1 MSLAV
6 LACGAATAQ
15 NTPYKA
21 VVGTYVDASG
31 ALAVSDPSTSV
42 AVDLIVEKEQT
53 VVGPYARYAQK
64 FLNMRGSLVDKTVYS
79 LKGVKLAVTGGEDV
93 IADAVPAA
101 EVTET
106 SYMGSASEFA
116 KVLPDRMSA
125 TAVSEEEA
133 AANAAQAI
141 FSIRKHRMDLITGEA
156 GENVFGAGL
165 KDALAALDAAEQ
177 EYLELFF
184 GKRVVT
190 TSVERIVVPMV
201 EGVQS
206 YAVARVS
213 ASAGVVAADASEGD
227 VVTLVERAQEQ
238 FDEEQARKLKK
249 KLAKNQFTISDFYD
263 QIQQVKKM
271 GNIKDLASMIPGMG
285 KALKD
290 VEIKDDAFKGIE
302 AIILSM
308 TPAEREKPEIING
321 SRRKRIADGSGTS
334 LAEVN
339 RLLKQFEDTR
349 KVMKNVMTG
358 NVANMM
364 RNMRR
369 R

>member
-1 MSLAV
+1 MAMKRIISLMSLAV

-190 TSVERIVVPMV
+190 TSVERVVIPMI

-206 YAVARVS
+206 YAVARISSSV
-213 ASAGVVAADASEGD
+213 GVIAADAKDGD
-227 VVTLVERAQEQ
+227 AVTLEVAPSGRARLSSIVEA
-238 FDEEQARKLKK
+238 DPKSKTA
-249 KLAKNQFTISDFYD
+249 
-263 QIQQVKKM
+263 VKVRVADPSTCTVKVGDKVLTSAVLPLFEM
-271 GNIKDLASMIPGMG
+271 GRTAY
-285 KALKD
+285 
-290 VEIKDDAFKGIE
+290 
-302 AIILSM
+302 
-308 TPAEREKPEIING
+308 IN
-321 SRRKRIADGSGTS
+321 DTS
-334 LAEVN
+334 I
-339 RLLKQFEDTR
+339 R
-349 KVMKNVMTG
+349 
-358 NVANMM
+358 
-364 RNMRR
+364 
-369 R
+369 

>member
-1 MSLAV
+1 MKRIISLISLAV

-190 TSVERIVVPMV
+190 TSVERVVVPMV

-206 YAVARVS
+206 YAVARIS
-213 ASAGVVAADASEGD
+213 SSAGVVAADAKDGD
-227 VVTLVERAQEQ
+227 AVTLEVAPSGRARLSSIVEA
-238 FDEEQARKLKK
+238 DPKSKTA
-249 KLAKNQFTISDFYD
+249 
-263 QIQQVKKM
+263 VKVRVADPSTCTVKVGDKVLTSAVLPLFEM
-271 GNIKDLASMIPGMG
+271 GRTAY
-285 KALKD
+285 
-290 VEIKDDAFKGIE
+290 
-302 AIILSM
+302 
-308 TPAEREKPEIING
+308 IN
-321 SRRKRIADGSGTS
+321 DTS
-334 LAEVN
+334 I
-339 RLLKQFEDTR
+339 R
-349 KVMKNVMTG
+349 
-358 NVANMM
+358 
-364 RNMRR
+364 
-369 R
+369 

>member
-1 MSLAV
+1 MAMKRIISLMSLAV

-21 VVGTYVDASG
+21 VVGTYIDASG

-190 TSVERIVVPMV
+190 TSVERVVIPMV

-206 YAVARVS
+206 YAVARIS
-213 ASAGVVAADASEGD
+213 SSAGVVAADAKDGD
-227 VVTLVERAQEQ
+227 AVTLEVAPSGRTRLSSIVEA
-238 FDEEQARKLKK
+238 DPKSKTA
-249 KLAKNQFTISDFYD
+249 
-263 QIQQVKKM
+263 VKVRVADPSTCTVKVGDKVLTSAVLPLFEM
-271 GNIKDLASMIPGMG
+271 GRTAY
-285 KALKD
+285 
-290 VEIKDDAFKGIE
+290 
-302 AIILSM
+302 
-308 TPAEREKPEIING
+308 IN
-321 SRRKRIADGSGTS
+321 DTS
-334 LAEVN
+334 I
-339 RLLKQFEDTR
+339 R
-349 KVMKNVMTG
+349 
-358 NVANMM
+358 
-364 RNMRR
+364 
-369 R
+369 

>member
-21 VVGTYVDASG
+21 VVGTYIDASG

-190 TSVERIVVPMV
+190 TSVERVVIPMV

-206 YAVARVS
+206 YAVARIS
-213 ASAGVVAADASEGD
+213 SSAGVVAADAKDGD
-227 VVTLVERAQEQ
+227 AVTLEVAPSGRARLSSIVEA
-238 FDEEQARKLKK
+238 DPKSKTA
-249 KLAKNQFTISDFYD
+249 
-263 QIQQVKKM
+263 VKVRVADPSTCTVKVGDKVLTSAVLPLFEM
-271 GNIKDLASMIPGMG
+271 GRTAY
-285 KALKD
+285 
-290 VEIKDDAFKGIE
+290 
-302 AIILSM
+302 
-308 TPAEREKPEIING
+308 IN
-321 SRRKRIADGSGTS
+321 DTS
-334 LAEVN
+334 I
-339 RLLKQFEDTR
+339 R
-349 KVMKNVMTG
+349 
-358 NVANMM
+358 
-364 RNMRR
+364 
-369 R
+369 

>member
-1 MSLAV
+1 MKRIISLMSLAV

-53 VVGPYARYAQK
+53 VVGLYARYAQK

-190 TSVERIVVPMV
+190 TSVERVVIPMV

-206 YAVARVS
+206 YAVARIS
-213 ASAGVVAADASEGD
+213 SSAGVVAADAKDGD
-227 VVTLVERAQEQ
+227 AVTLEVAPSGRARLSSIVEA
-238 FDEEQARKLKK
+238 DPKSKTA
-249 KLAKNQFTISDFYD
+249 
-263 QIQQVKKM
+263 VKVRVADPSTCTVKVGDKVLTSAVLPLFEM
-271 GNIKDLASMIPGMG
+271 GRTAY
-285 KALKD
+285 
-290 VEIKDDAFKGIE
+290 
-302 AIILSM
+302 
-308 TPAEREKPEIING
+308 IN
-321 SRRKRIADGSGTS
+321 DTS
-334 LAEVN
+334 I
-339 RLLKQFEDTR
+339 R
-349 KVMKNVMTG
+349 
-358 NVANMM
+358 
-364 RNMRR
+364 
-369 R
+369 

>member
-1 MSLAV
+1 MKRIISIMSLAV

-21 VVGTYVDASG
+21 VVGTYIDASG

-190 TSVERIVVPMV
+190 TSVERVVIPMV

-206 YAVARVS
+206 YAVARIS
-213 ASAGVVAADASEGD
+213 SSAGVVAADAKDGD
-227 VVTLVERAQEQ
+227 AVTLEVAPSGRARLSSIVEA
-238 FDEEQARKLKK
+238 DPKSKTA
-249 KLAKNQFTISDFYD
+249 
-263 QIQQVKKM
+263 VKVRVADPSTCTVKVGDKVLTSAVLPLFEM
-271 GNIKDLASMIPGMG
+271 GRTAY
-285 KALKD
+285 
-290 VEIKDDAFKGIE
+290 
-302 AIILSM
+302 
-308 TPAEREKPEIING
+308 IN
-321 SRRKRIADGSGTS
+321 DTS
-334 LAEVN
+334 I
-339 RLLKQFEDTR
+339 R
-349 KVMKNVMTG
+349 
-358 NVANMM
+358 
-364 RNMRR
+364 
-369 R
+369 

>member
-1 MSLAV
+1 MAMKRIISLISLAV

-116 KVLPDRMSA
+116 KVLSDRMSA

-190 TSVERIVVPMV
+190 TSVERVVVPMV

-206 YAVARVS
+206 YAVARIS
-213 ASAGVVAADASEGD
+213 SSAGVVAADAKDGD
-227 VVTLVERAQEQ
+227 AVTLEVAPSGRARLSSIVEA
-238 FDEEQARKLKK
+238 DPKSKTA
-249 KLAKNQFTISDFYD
+249 
-263 QIQQVKKM
+263 VKVRVADPSTCTVKVGDKVLTSAVLPLFEM
-271 GNIKDLASMIPGMG
+271 GRTAY
-285 KALKD
+285 
-290 VEIKDDAFKGIE
+290 
-302 AIILSM
+302 
-308 TPAEREKPEIING
+308 IN
-321 SRRKRIADGSGTS
+321 DTS
-334 LAEVN
+334 I
-339 RLLKQFEDTR
+339 R
-349 KVMKNVMTG
+349 
-358 NVANMM
+358 
-364 RNMRR
+364 
-369 R
+369 

>member
-79 LKGVKLAVTGGEDV
+79 LEGVKLAVTGGEDV

-190 TSVERIVVPMV
+190 TSVERVVIPMV

-206 YAVARVS
+206 YAVARIS
-213 ASAGVVAADASEGD
+213 SSAGVIAADAKDGD
-227 VVTLVERAQEQ
+227 AVTLEVAPSGRARLSSIVEA
-238 FDEEQARKLKK
+238 DPKSKTA
-249 KLAKNQFTISDFYD
+249 
-263 QIQQVKKM
+263 VKVRVADPSTCTVKVGDKVLTSAVLPLFEM
-271 GNIKDLASMIPGMG
+271 GRTAY
-285 KALKD
+285 
-290 VEIKDDAFKGIE
+290 
-302 AIILSM
+302 
-308 TPAEREKPEIING
+308 IN
-321 SRRKRIADGSGTS
+321 DTS
-334 LAEVN
+334 I
-339 RLLKQFEDTR
+339 R
-349 KVMKNVMTG
+349 
-358 NVANMM
+358 
-364 RNMRR
+364 
-369 R
+369 

>member
-1 MSLAV
+1 MKRIISLMSLAV

-21 VVGTYVDASG
+21 VVGTYIDASG

-190 TSVERIVVPMV
+190 TSVERVVIPMI

-206 YAVARVS
+206 YAVARIS
-213 ASAGVVAADASEGD
+213 SSAGVGAADAKDGD
-227 VVTLVERAQEQ
+227 AVTLEVAPSGRARLSSIVEA
-238 FDEEQARKLKK
+238 DPKSKTA
-249 KLAKNQFTISDFYD
+249 
-263 QIQQVKKM
+263 VKVRVADPSTCTVKVGDKVLTSAVLPLFEM
-271 GNIKDLASMIPGMG
+271 GRTAY
-285 KALKD
+285 
-290 VEIKDDAFKGIE
+290 
-302 AIILSM
+302 
-308 TPAEREKPEIING
+308 IN
-321 SRRKRIADGSGTS
+321 DTS
-334 LAEVN
+334 I
-339 RLLKQFEDTR
+339 R
-349 KVMKNVMTG
+349 
-358 NVANMM
+358 
-364 RNMRR
+364 
-369 R
+369 

>member
-1 MSLAV
+1 MAMKRIISLMSLAV

-21 VVGTYVDASG
+21 VVGTYIDASG

-190 TSVERIVVPMV
+190 TSVERVVVPMV

-206 YAVARVS
+206 YAVARIS
-213 ASAGVVAADASEGD
+213 SSAGVVAADAKDGD
-227 VVTLVERAQEQ
+227 AVTLEVAPSGRARLSSIVEVDPKSKTA
-238 FDEEQARKLKK
+238 
-249 KLAKNQFTISDFYD
+249 
-263 QIQQVKKM
+263 VKVRVADPSTCTVKVGDKGLTSAVLPLFEM
-271 GNIKDLASMIPGMG
+271 GRTAY
-285 KALKD
+285 
-290 VEIKDDAFKGIE
+290 
-302 AIILSM
+302 
-308 TPAEREKPEIING
+308 IN
-321 SRRKRIADGSGTS
+321 DTS
-334 LAEVN
+334 I
-339 RLLKQFEDTR
+339 R
-349 KVMKNVMTG
+349 
-358 NVANMM
+358 
-364 RNMRR
+364 
-369 R
+369 

>member
-1 MSLAV
+1 MKRIISLMSLAV

-31 ALAVSDPSTSV
+31 ALAVSDPSTDV

-79 LKGVKLAVTGGEDV
+79 LKGVKLSITDGEEV
-93 IADAVPAA
+93 IAA
-101 EVTET
+101 EVPATEVPET

-116 KVLPDRMSA
+116 KVLPDRMNS

-190 TSVERIVVPMV
+190 TSVERVVIPMV

-206 YAVARVS
+206 YAVARIS
-213 ASAGVVAADASEGD
+213 SSAGVVAADAKDGD
-227 VVTLVERAQEQ
+227 AVTLEVAPSGRARLSSIVETDPKNKAAVKVRVADPSTCTVKVGDKVVTSAVLPVFE
-238 FDEEQARKLKK
+238 
-249 KLAKNQFTISDFYD
+249 
-263 QIQQVKKM
+263 M
-271 GNIKDLASMIPGMG
+271 GRTAYITD
-285 KALKD
+285 
-290 VEIKDDAFKGIE
+290 
-302 AIILSM
+302 
-308 TPAEREKPEIING
+308 
-321 SRRKRIADGSGTS
+321 TS
-334 LAEVN
+334 V
-339 RLLKQFEDTR
+339 R
-349 KVMKNVMTG
+349 
-358 NVANMM
+358 
-364 RNMRR
+364 
-369 R
+369 

>member
-1 MSLAV
+1 MISLMSLAV

-21 VVGTYVDASG
+21 VVGTYIDASG

-190 TSVERIVVPMV
+190 TSVERVVIPMV

-206 YAVARVS
+206 YAVARIS
-213 ASAGVVAADASEGD
+213 SSAGVVAADAKDGD
-227 VVTLVERAQEQ
+227 AVTLEVAPSGRARLSSIVEADPKSKTAVKVRVA
-238 FDEEQARKLKK
+238 DPSTCTVKVGDKV
-249 KLAKNQFTISDFYD
+249 FTSAVLPLFE
-263 QIQQVKKM
+263 M
-271 GNIKDLASMIPGMG
+271 GRTAY
-285 KALKD
+285 
-290 VEIKDDAFKGIE
+290 
-302 AIILSM
+302 
-308 TPAEREKPEIING
+308 IN
-321 SRRKRIADGSGTS
+321 DTS
-334 LAEVN
+334 I
-339 RLLKQFEDTR
+339 R
-349 KVMKNVMTG
+349 
-358 NVANMM
+358 
-364 RNMRR
+364 
-369 R
+369 

>member
-1 MSLAV
+1 MAMKRIISLMSLAV
-6 LACGAATAQ
+6 LACDAATAQ

-21 VVGTYVDASG
+21 VVGTYIDASG

-42 AVDLIVEKEQT
+42 AVDLIFEKEQT

-190 TSVERIVVPMV
+190 TSVERVVIPMI

-206 YAVARVS
+206 YAVARIS
-213 ASAGVVAADASEGD
+213 SSAGVIAADAKDGD
-227 VVTLVERAQEQ
+227 AVTLEVAPSGRARLSSIVEA
-238 FDEEQARKLKK
+238 DPKSKTA
-249 KLAKNQFTISDFYD
+249 
-263 QIQQVKKM
+263 VKVRVADPSTCTVKVGDKVLTSAVLPLFEM
-271 GNIKDLASMIPGMG
+271 GRTAY
-285 KALKD
+285 
-290 VEIKDDAFKGIE
+290 
-302 AIILSM
+302 
-308 TPAEREKPEIING
+308 IN
-321 SRRKRIADGSGTS
+321 DTS
-334 LAEVN
+334 I
-339 RLLKQFEDTR
+339 R
-349 KVMKNVMTG
+349 
-358 NVANMM
+358 
-364 RNMRR
+364 
-369 R
+369 

>member
-1 MSLAV
+1 MKRIISLMSLAV

-190 TSVERIVVPMV
+190 TSVERVVIPMV

-206 YAVARVS
+206 YAVARIS
-213 ASAGVVAADASEGD
+213 SSAGVVATDAKDGD
-227 VVTLVERAQEQ
+227 AVTLEVAPSGRARLSSIVEA
-238 FDEEQARKLKK
+238 DPKSKTA
-249 KLAKNQFTISDFYD
+249 
-263 QIQQVKKM
+263 VKVRVADPSTCTVKVGDKVLTSAVLPLFEM
-271 GNIKDLASMIPGMG
+271 GRTAY
-285 KALKD
+285 
-290 VEIKDDAFKGIE
+290 
-302 AIILSM
+302 
-308 TPAEREKPEIING
+308 IN
-321 SRRKRIADGSGTS
+321 DTS
-334 LAEVN
+334 I
-339 RLLKQFEDTR
+339 R
-349 KVMKNVMTG
+349 
-358 NVANMM
+358 
-364 RNMRR
+364 
-369 R
+369 

>member
-1 MSLAV
+1 MAMKRIISLMSLAV

-21 VVGTYVDASG
+21 VVGTYIDASG
-31 ALAVSDPSTSV
+31 ALAVSDPTTSV

-190 TSVERIVVPMV
+190 TSVERVVVPMV

-206 YAVARVS
+206 YAVARIS
-213 ASAGVVAADASEGD
+213 SSAGVVAADAKDGD
-227 VVTLVERAQEQ
+227 AVTLEVAPSGRARLSSIVEA
-238 FDEEQARKLKK
+238 DPKSKTA
-249 KLAKNQFTISDFYD
+249 
-263 QIQQVKKM
+263 VKVRVADPSTCTVKVGDKVLTSAVLPLFEM
-271 GNIKDLASMIPGMG
+271 GRTAY
-285 KALKD
+285 
-290 VEIKDDAFKGIE
+290 
-302 AIILSM
+302 
-308 TPAEREKPEIING
+308 IN
-321 SRRKRIADGSGTS
+321 DTS
-334 LAEVN
+334 I
-339 RLLKQFEDTR
+339 R
-349 KVMKNVMTG
+349 
-358 NVANMM
+358 
-364 RNMRR
+364 
-369 R
+369 

>member
-1 MSLAV
+1 MAMKRIISLMSLAV

-21 VVGTYVDASG
+21 VVGTYIDASG

-190 TSVERIVVPMV
+190 TSVERVVIPMV

-206 YAVARVS
+206 YAVARIS
-213 ASAGVVAADASEGD
+213 SSAGVVAADAKDGD
-227 VVTLVERAQEQ
+227 AVTLEVAPSGRARLSSVVEA
-238 FDEEQARKLKK
+238 DPKSKTA
-249 KLAKNQFTISDFYD
+249 
-263 QIQQVKKM
+263 VKVRVADPSTCTVKVGDKVLTSAVLPLFEM
-271 GNIKDLASMIPGMG
+271 GRTAY
-285 KALKD
+285 
-290 VEIKDDAFKGIE
+290 
-302 AIILSM
+302 
-308 TPAEREKPEIING
+308 IN
-321 SRRKRIADGSGTS
+321 DTS
-334 LAEVN
+334 I
-339 RLLKQFEDTR
+339 R
-349 KVMKNVMTG
+349 
-358 NVANMM
+358 
-364 RNMRR
+364 
-369 R
+369 

>member
-1 MSLAV
+1 MKRIISLMSLAV

-21 VVGTYVDASG
+21 VVGTYIDASG

-190 TSVERIVVPMV
+190 TSVERVVIPMI

-206 YAVARVS
+206 YAVARIS
-213 ASAGVVAADASEGD
+213 SSAGVVAADAKDGD
-227 VVTLVERAQEQ
+227 AVTLEVAPSGRARLSSIVEA
-238 FDEEQARKLKK
+238 DPKSKTA
-249 KLAKNQFTISDFYD
+249 
-263 QIQQVKKM
+263 VKVRVADPSTCTVKVGDKVLTSAVLPLFEM
-271 GNIKDLASMIPGMG
+271 GRTAY
-285 KALKD
+285 
-290 VEIKDDAFKGIE
+290 
-302 AIILSM
+302 
-308 TPAEREKPEIING
+308 IN
-321 SRRKRIADGSGTS
+321 DTS
-334 LAEVN
+334 I
-339 RLLKQFEDTR
+339 R
-349 KVMKNVMTG
+349 
-358 NVANMM
+358 
-364 RNMRR
+364 
-369 R
+369 

>member
-1 MSLAV
+1 MAMKRIISLMSLAV

-190 TSVERIVVPMV
+190 TSVERVVIPMI

-206 YAVARVS
+206 YAVARIS
-213 ASAGVVAADASEGD
+213 SSAGVVAADAKDGD
-227 VVTLVERAQEQ
+227 SVTLEVAPSGRARLSSIVEA
-238 FDEEQARKLKK
+238 DPKSKTA
-249 KLAKNQFTISDFYD
+249 
-263 QIQQVKKM
+263 VKVRVADPSTCTVKVGDKVLTSAVLPLFEM
-271 GNIKDLASMIPGMG
+271 GRTAY
-285 KALKD
+285 
-290 VEIKDDAFKGIE
+290 
-302 AIILSM
+302 
-308 TPAEREKPEIING
+308 IN
-321 SRRKRIADGSGTS
+321 DTS
-334 LAEVN
+334 I
-339 RLLKQFEDTR
+339 R
-349 KVMKNVMTG
+349 
-358 NVANMM
+358 
-364 RNMRR
+364 
-369 R
+369 

>member
-1 MSLAV
+1 MAMKRIISLMSLAV

-190 TSVERIVVPMV
+190 TSVERVVIPMV

-206 YAVARVS
+206 YAVARIS
-213 ASAGVVAADASEGD
+213 SSAGVIAADAKDGD
-227 VVTLVERAQEQ
+227 AVTLEVAPSGRARLSSIVEADPKSKTAVKVRVADPSTCTVKVGDKVLTSAVLPLEQ
-238 FDEEQARKLKK
+238 
-249 KLAKNQFTISDFYD
+249 
-263 QIQQVKKM
+263 
-271 GNIKDLASMIPGMG
+271 
-285 KALKD
+285 
-290 VEIKDDAFKGIE
+290 IE
-302 AIILSM
+302 RTAY
-308 TPAEREKPEIING
+308 IN
-321 SRRKRIADGSGTS
+321 DTS
-334 LAEVN
+334 I
-339 RLLKQFEDTR
+339 R
-349 KVMKNVMTG
+349 
-358 NVANMM
+358 
-364 RNMRR
+364 
-369 R
+369 

>member
-184 GKRVVT
+184 GKRIVT
-190 TSVERIVVPMV
+190 TSVERVVVPMV

-206 YAVARVS
+206 YAVARIS
-213 ASAGVVAADASEGD
+213 SSAGVVAADAKDGD
-227 VVTLVERAQEQ
+227 AVTLEVAPSGRARLSSIVEA
-238 FDEEQARKLKK
+238 DPKSKTA
-249 KLAKNQFTISDFYD
+249 
-263 QIQQVKKM
+263 VKVRVADPSTCTVKVGDKVLTSAVLPLFEM
-271 GNIKDLASMIPGMG
+271 GRTAY
-285 KALKD
+285 
-290 VEIKDDAFKGIE
+290 
-302 AIILSM
+302 
-308 TPAEREKPEIING
+308 IN
-321 SRRKRIADGSGTS
+321 DTS
-334 LAEVN
+334 I
-339 RLLKQFEDTR
+339 R
-349 KVMKNVMTG
+349 
-358 NVANMM
+358 
-364 RNMRR
+364 
-369 R
+369 

>member
-1 MSLAV
+1 MAMKRIISLMSLAV

-21 VVGTYVDASG
+21 VVGTYIDASG

-53 VVGPYARYAQK
+53 VIGPYARYAQK

-190 TSVERIVVPMV
+190 TSVERVVVPMV

-206 YAVARVS
+206 YAVARIS
-213 ASAGVVAADASEGD
+213 SSAGVVAADAKDGD
-227 VVTLVERAQEQ
+227 AVTLEVAPSGRARLSSIVEA
-238 FDEEQARKLKK
+238 DPKSKTA
-249 KLAKNQFTISDFYD
+249 
-263 QIQQVKKM
+263 VKVRVADPSTCTVKVGDKVLTSAVLPLFEM
-271 GNIKDLASMIPGMG
+271 GRTAY
-285 KALKD
+285 
-290 VEIKDDAFKGIE
+290 
-302 AIILSM
+302 
-308 TPAEREKPEIING
+308 IN
-321 SRRKRIADGSGTS
+321 DTS
-334 LAEVN
+334 I
-339 RLLKQFEDTR
+339 R
-349 KVMKNVMTG
+349 
-358 NVANMM
+358 
-364 RNMRR
+364 
-369 R
+369 

>member
-1 MSLAV
+1 MKRIISLMSLAV

-190 TSVERIVVPMV
+190 TSVERVVIPMI

-206 YAVARVS
+206 YAVARIS
-213 ASAGVVAADASEGD
+213 SSAGVVAADAKDGD
-227 VVTLVERAQEQ
+227 AVTLEVAPSGRTRLSSIVEA
-238 FDEEQARKLKK
+238 DPKSKTA
-249 KLAKNQFTISDFYD
+249 
-263 QIQQVKKM
+263 VKVRVADPSTCTVKVGDKVLTSAVLPLFEM
-271 GNIKDLASMIPGMG
+271 GRTAY
-285 KALKD
+285 
-290 VEIKDDAFKGIE
+290 
-302 AIILSM
+302 
-308 TPAEREKPEIING
+308 IN
-321 SRRKRIADGSGTS
+321 DTS
-334 LAEVN
+334 I
-339 RLLKQFEDTR
+339 R
-349 KVMKNVMTG
+349 
-358 NVANMM
+358 
-364 RNMRR
+364 
-369 R
+369 

>member
-1 MSLAV
+1 MAMKRIISLMSLAV

-21 VVGTYVDASG
+21 VVGTYIDASG

-190 TSVERIVVPMV
+190 TSVERVVIPMV

-206 YAVARVS
+206 YAVARIS
-213 ASAGVVAADASEGD
+213 SSAGVVAADAKDGD
-227 VVTLVERAQEQ
+227 AVTLEVAPSGRARLSSIVEA
-238 FDEEQARKLKK
+238 DPKSKTA
-249 KLAKNQFTISDFYD
+249 
-263 QIQQVKKM
+263 VKVRVADPSTCTVKVGDKVLTSAVLPLFEM
-271 GNIKDLASMIPGMG
+271 GRTAY
-285 KALKD
+285 
-290 VEIKDDAFKGIE
+290 
-302 AIILSM
+302 
-308 TPAEREKPEIING
+308 IN
-321 SRRKRIADGSGTS
+321 DTS
-334 LAEVN
+334 I
-339 RLLKQFEDTR
+339 R
-349 KVMKNVMTG
+349 
-358 NVANMM
+358 
-364 RNMRR
+364 
-369 R
+369 

>member
-1 MSLAV
+1 MAMKRIISLMSLAV

-21 VVGTYVDASG
+21 VVGTYIDVSG

-190 TSVERIVVPMV
+190 TSVERVVIPMV

-206 YAVARVS
+206 YAVARIS
-213 ASAGVVAADASEGD
+213 SSAGVVAADAKDGD
-227 VVTLVERAQEQ
+227 AVTLEVAPSGRARLSSIVEA
-238 FDEEQARKLKK
+238 DPKSKTA
-249 KLAKNQFTISDFYD
+249 
-263 QIQQVKKM
+263 VKVRVADPSTCTVKVGDKVLTSAVLPLFEM
-271 GNIKDLASMIPGMG
+271 GRTAY
-285 KALKD
+285 
-290 VEIKDDAFKGIE
+290 
-302 AIILSM
+302 
-308 TPAEREKPEIING
+308 IN
-321 SRRKRIADGSGTS
+321 DTS
-334 LAEVN
+334 I
-339 RLLKQFEDTR
+339 R
-349 KVMKNVMTG
+349 
-358 NVANMM
+358 
-364 RNMRR
+364 
-369 R
+369 

>member
-1 MSLAV
+1 MAMKRIISLMSLAV

-21 VVGTYVDASG
+21 VVGTYIDASG

-190 TSVERIVVPMV
+190 TSVERVVIPMI

-206 YAVARVS
+206 YAVARIS
-213 ASAGVVAADASEGD
+213 SSAGVIAADAKDGD
-227 VVTLVERAQEQ
+227 AVTLEVAPSGRARLSSIVEADPKSKTAVKVRVA
-238 FDEEQARKLKK
+238 DPSTCTVKVGDKVLT
-249 KLAKNQFTISDFYD
+249 LAVLPLFE
-263 QIQQVKKM
+263 M
-271 GNIKDLASMIPGMG
+271 GRTAY
-285 KALKD
+285 
-290 VEIKDDAFKGIE
+290 
-302 AIILSM
+302 
-308 TPAEREKPEIING
+308 IN
-321 SRRKRIADGSGTS
+321 DTS
-334 LAEVN
+334 I
-339 RLLKQFEDTR
+339 R
-349 KVMKNVMTG
+349 
-358 NVANMM
+358 
-364 RNMRR
+364 
-369 R
+369 

>member
-21 VVGTYVDASG
+21 VVGTYIDASG

-190 TSVERIVVPMV
+190 TSVERVVVPMV

-206 YAVARVS
+206 YAVARIS
-213 ASAGVVAADASEGD
+213 SSAGVVAADAKDGD
-227 VVTLVERAQEQ
+227 AVTLEVAPSGRARLSSIVEA
-238 FDEEQARKLKK
+238 DPKSKTA
-249 KLAKNQFTISDFYD
+249 
-263 QIQQVKKM
+263 VKVRVADPSTCTVKVGDKVLTSAVLPLFEM
-271 GNIKDLASMIPGMG
+271 GRTAY
-285 KALKD
+285 
-290 VEIKDDAFKGIE
+290 
-302 AIILSM
+302 
-308 TPAEREKPEIING
+308 IN
-321 SRRKRIADGSGTS
+321 DTS
-334 LAEVN
+334 I
-339 RLLKQFEDTR
+339 R
-349 KVMKNVMTG
+349 
-358 NVANMM
+358 
-364 RNMRR
+364 
-369 R
+369 

>member
-1 MSLAV
+1 MAMKRIISLMSLAV

-190 TSVERIVVPMV
+190 TSVERVVIPMV

-206 YAVARVS
+206 YAVARIS
-213 ASAGVVAADASEGD
+213 SSAGVVAADAKDGD
-227 VVTLVERAQEQ
+227 AVTLEVAPSGRARLSSIVETDPKNKAAVKVRVADPSTCTVKVGDKVVTSAVLPLFE
-238 FDEEQARKLKK
+238 
-249 KLAKNQFTISDFYD
+249 
-263 QIQQVKKM
+263 M
-271 GNIKDLASMIPGMG
+271 GRTAY
-285 KALKD
+285 
-290 VEIKDDAFKGIE
+290 
-302 AIILSM
+302 
-308 TPAEREKPEIING
+308 IN
-321 SRRKRIADGSGTS
+321 DTS
-334 LAEVN
+334 I
-339 RLLKQFEDTR
+339 R
-349 KVMKNVMTG
+349 
-358 NVANMM
+358 
-364 RNMRR
+364 
-369 R
+369 

>member
-1 MSLAV
+1 MKRIISFMSLAV

-106 SYMGSASEFA
+106 SYMGSESEFA

-190 TSVERIVVPMV
+190 TSVERVVVPMV

-206 YAVARVS
+206 YAVARIS
-213 ASAGVVAADASEGD
+213 SSAGVVAADAKDGD
-227 VVTLVERAQEQ
+227 AVTLEVAPSGRARLSSIVEA
-238 FDEEQARKLKK
+238 DPKSKTA
-249 KLAKNQFTISDFYD
+249 
-263 QIQQVKKM
+263 VKVRVADPSTCTVKVGDKVLTSAVLPLFEM
-271 GNIKDLASMIPGMG
+271 GRTAY
-285 KALKD
+285 
-290 VEIKDDAFKGIE
+290 
-302 AIILSM
+302 
-308 TPAEREKPEIING
+308 IN
-321 SRRKRIADGSGTS
+321 DTS
-334 LAEVN
+334 I
-339 RLLKQFEDTR
+339 R
-349 KVMKNVMTG
+349 
-358 NVANMM
+358 
-364 RNMRR
+364 
-369 R
+369 